1 MNSLLYN
8 TTPFAL
14 LSAFATAY
22 GLANGLRT
30 SQTTPLFVQPALLPN
45 ALEAAKQ
52 VGLPEDR
59 IFVLEGKVDGRRSFQ
74 DLADQVK
81 RNGVPTTPVKPAGK
95 DTLAYLVFSSG
106 TSGLPK
112 GLFLQLDPVN
122 KCQ

>member
-1 MNSLLYN
+1 MN
-8 TTPFAL
+8 
-14 LSAFATAY
+14 AF
-22 GLANGLRT
+22 NI
-30 SQTTPLFVQPALLPN
+30 QKN
-45 ALEAAKQ
+45 A
-52 VGLPEDR
+52 PSPYDR

-112 GLFLQLDPVN
+112 GLFLQLDPFN